1 MTDNAPE
8 LSGLRERSGNEP
20 ELSGAR
26 EKCPD
31 CGKSMRRTATGN
43 WNCVD
48 WDCLRAQAKAD
59 ARGVSRRRL
68 RSDPHWFS
76 VGKTTPEQ
84 QLRNV
89 RAGRHPL
96 GSPLATENRVNMEK
110 RCGNCQHLYE
120 HRVGGTYFKCTAH
133 KMTHG
138 PASDVRKKWP
148 ACDKWVDDP
157 DRL

>member
-1 MTDNAPE
+1 MVDLSPE
-8 LSGLRERSGNEP
+8 LSGQRELSGNEP
-20 ELSGAR
+20 EISGAR

-31 CGKSMRRTATGN
+31 CGKPMRRTATGN

-48 WDCLRAQAKAD
+48 WDCLRAQASMG
-59 ARGVSRRRL
+59 ARTTRRHL
-68 RSDPHWFS
+68 RSDPYWFN

-84 QLRNV
+84 QVRNV
-89 RAGRHPL
+89 RSGRHPL
-96 GSPLATENRVNMEK
+96 GSPLAQDNPANVLK

-133 KMTHG
+133 TMTHG
-138 PASDVRKKWP
+138 PGSDVRKKWP